1 MSVPFSQDT
10 SLSVLDSQIDPCLPV
25 AILAGIRVYRHPI
38 IPKVRERHEDCES
51 DLKQQMLTLNK
62 LVIQAIT
69 ISPGAA
75 ALSLSCITNCFCPH
89 QAPSA
94 RQSKREEENIALVH
108 AYPQSLPSRTNIAVD
123 QTHTQVISYKKAMR
137 PKMAA
142 RPAGIATPAA
152 LESCVGVAVEA
163 EPVRVP
169 DVVLSLSVGA
179 PVVEEAA
186 VVVAVIMEPVEVAD
200 MAAVLEG

>member
-1 MSVPFSQDT
+1 
-10 SLSVLDSQIDPCLPV
+10 
-25 AILAGIRVYRHPI
+25 
-38 IPKVRERHEDCES
+38 
-51 DLKQQMLTLNK
+51 
-62 LVIQAIT
+62 
-69 ISPGAA
+69 
-75 ALSLSCITNCFCPH
+75 
-89 QAPSA
+89 
-94 RQSKREEENIALVH
+94 
-108 AYPQSLPSRTNIAVD
+108 
-123 QTHTQVISYKKAMR
+123 MR

-169 DVVLSLSVGA
+169 EVVLSLSVGA